1 MTFNTGNIGPVVVF
15 QESKRFLIYQTWLKS
30 RQTHSKISWIMAW
43 RKYLKMCFPS
53 QTSRIQWNWNLWVM
67 KSANL
72 SIRLK
77 KRASTMPATQHQS
90 LWPSVWSTKKQV
102 KSRPKKF
109 SLVISQSWLKWEP
122 LSSMVENGLSYLS
135 WSAHQVST
143 SMIRWTRMVRLV
155 MDQLL
160 SLTVGLG

>member
-15 QESKRFLIYQTWLKS
+15 QESKKFLIYQTWLKS

-43 RKYLKMCFPS
+43 RKYLKMCFQS

-67 KSANL
+67 KSANP

-77 KRASTMPATQHQS
+77 KR
-90 LWPSVWSTKKQV
+90 STKKQV

-122 LSSMVENGLSYLS
+122 SSSMVENGLSYLS

-155 MDQLL
+155 MDLLL
-160 SLTVGLG
+160 SLTVELG